1 MNRSGSQSRI
11 FLCPARGGSRCR
23 RGGSR
28 RRDGVGAVVRRWGS
42 VLNGAGELRRNVGAL
57 GPGGEAWPG
66 VGGVVR
72 GVGAVGTGV
81 RRQVCAL
88 NGAGALR
95 RGVGALGPGGE
106 AGQCPAARRGPVSA
120 GGRGVGTMWGRCSA
134 GCSEASERWNRCA
147 AAGECL
153 EWSGR
158 VATGSWSVGARRR
171 GEAVPGVGGVVRGVG
186 TVGNMYAEV
195 LRWLCLLCARVSD
208 CTWRPGL
215 CCCGMLSCG

>member
-57 GPGGEAWPG
+57 GPGGEA
-66 VGGVVR
+66 
-72 GVGAVGTGV
+72 
-81 RRQVCAL
+81 
-88 NGAGALR
+88 
-95 RGVGALGPGGE
+95 
-106 AGQCPAARRGPVSA
+106 GQCPAARRGPVSV
-120 GGRGVGTMWGRCSA
+120 GGRGVGTVWGRCS
-134 GCSEASERWNRCA
+134 

-153 EWSGR
+153 EWHGS

-195 LRWLCLLCARVSD
+195 LRWLCLLCGRVSD